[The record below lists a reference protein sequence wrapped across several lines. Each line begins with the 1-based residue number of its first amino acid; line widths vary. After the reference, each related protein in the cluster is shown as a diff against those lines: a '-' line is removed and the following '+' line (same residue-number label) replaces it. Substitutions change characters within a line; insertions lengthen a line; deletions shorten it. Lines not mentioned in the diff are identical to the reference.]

1 MTIEEFSAYQEDI
14 FDSFTK
20 KVLRHISI
28 DIHKEEKARADI
40 ETSISELSLKEDAKL
55 STVDTY
61 HLTDYKAMQFE
72 LYGFPIKIDDPLLGQ
87 ALLLLPPKRR
97 DVVLLFYFADRNE
110 PQISKLLHITTMTV
124 NVRHK
129 KALAALREI
138 LEGLQYEA

>member
-40 ETSISELSLKEDAKL
+40 ETSISGLSTKEAAAL

-61 HLTDYKAMQFE
+61 HLVDHETLRFE
-72 LYGFPIKIDDPLLGQ
+72 LYGFPIEVDDPLIGQ
-87 ALLLLPPKRR
+87 ALMLLPPKRR

-110 PQISKLLHITTMTV
+110 PQISELLHITTMAV

-129 KALAALREI
+129 KALSALREI
-138 LEGLQYEA
+138 LEGLQYEV